1 MRTALFI
8 ARRYLFSRKRF
19 NAVNILSII
28 SAIAIGI
35 VSLVMVCV
43 LSIFNGYEELILSQ
57 NSRLSPD
64 LRIIPAKGSFLKM
77 DVQAIK
83 EALKHPGIALRSG
96 RLTAQGMILGQ
107 NGRQMVLLQGYGDK
121 WEEMIAL
128 TDSIVEGELPS
139 SSAQDTLADKAS
151 IGVGL
156 RVASELGLGVGYTEP
171 VTIYIPNRM
180 GVINPLAPMTAFKS
194 LDAEVAAVLN
204 TGNDDD
210 DGCIF
215 MPLSTLQAL
224 LSYPENQVSGIDIR
238 LRPGYSSESVLHDIQ
253 SALGTTYKVLDRT
266 RQHPELSKLVMME
279 KWMSYLIMIFILLLA
294 AFNIISSLSMLL
306 IEKEHDVFTLRSL
319 GASQQLINR
328 IFMIEG
334 MLISCLGSFVGIVLG
349 ILICQLQQHFGW
361 VTYPIGMQTVP
372 YPVRVKLT
380 DTLIVVATTLFMSW
394 LSAGYPV
401 RYFGK
406 RHFGTQK
413 NS

>member
-8 ARRYLFSRKRF
+8 AHRYLFSHKRF
-19 NAVNILSII
+19 NAVNILSVI

-64 LRIIPAKGSFLKM
+64 LLIIPAKGNSM
-77 DVQAIK
+77 ITDTQAIA
-83 EALKHPGIALRSG
+83 EALKHPGIALRSE
-96 RLTAQGMILGQ
+96 RLTAQGVVLGQ
-107 NGRQMVLLQGYGDK
+107 NGRQMVLLQGHGEK
-121 WEEMIAL
+121 WKEMITP
-128 TDSIVEGELPS
+128 TDSIVEGKLPS
-139 SSAQDTLADKAS
+139 SSEQDTPADQAS

-156 RVASELGLGVGYTEP
+156 RVASELGLGIGFTDP
-171 VTIYIPNRM
+171 ITIYIPNRT

-194 LDAEVAAVLN
+194 LDAHVTAVLN
-204 TGNDDD
+204 TGNEDDD
-210 DGCIF
+210 SSIF
-215 MPLSTLQAL
+215 MPLSTLQAM
-224 LSYPENQVSGIDIR
+224 LSYPENQVSGIDIK
-238 LRPGYSSESVLHDIQ
+238 LKPGYSSESVLHDMQ
-253 SALGTTYKVLDRT
+253 YALGSAYKVLDRT
-266 RQHPELSKLVMME
+266 RQHPELGKLVMVE

-306 IEKEHDVFTLRSL
+306 IEKEYDIFTLRSL
-319 GASQQLINR
+319 GAPQKLINR
-328 IFMIEG
+328 IFMSEG
-334 MLISCLGSFVGIVLG
+334 MLISCLGSFVGILAG

-372 YPVRVKLT
+372 YPVKIRLT
-380 DTLIVVATTLFMSW
+380 DTLIVVGTTLLMSW

-401 RYFGK
+401 RYFSK

-413 NS
+413 NG

>member
-224 LSYPENQVSGIDIR
+224 LSYPGNQVSGIDIR